1 MSSKSIANAIASTL
15 EARLK
20 LDDWH
25 KGSEYE
31 NAVKNLKLWMNE
43 LLNAK

>member
-15 EARLK
+15 EAWST

-31 NAVKNLKLWMNE
+31 NAVKNLKSWMNE
-43 LLNAK
+43 LLNTK